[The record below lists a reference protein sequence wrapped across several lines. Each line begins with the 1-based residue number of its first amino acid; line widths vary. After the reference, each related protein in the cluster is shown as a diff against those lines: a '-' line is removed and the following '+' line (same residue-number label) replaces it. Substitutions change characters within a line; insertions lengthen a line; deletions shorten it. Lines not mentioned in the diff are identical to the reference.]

1 MTRHTSTQY
10 PFSWKTVLCR
20 PSIFLGL
27 TVLTSLVRPLS
38 VYPMGDKSSDEMKLS
53 VTRKKPDIWVLFYF
67 FPPTSW
73 EERKMSPTRKKNLT
87 AEVFC
92 IFYFVG
98 ICRPENGL
106 IGWKTLSYHAL
117 TLGRSK
123 DPWNQWLPLPDYLLP
138 NCVAQVS
145 QVYLQ
150 SSLICNQLIALSS
163 CLFLAWQWKLKRN
176 AGHLLHALS

>member
-1 MTRHTSTQY
+1 MRWNCPWQE
-10 PFSWKTVLCR
+10 KN
-20 PSIFLGL
+20 L
-27 TVLTSLVRPLS
+27 TF
-38 VYPMGDKSSDEMKLS
+38 E
-53 VTRKKPDIWVLFYF
+53 FYFIF
-67 FPPTSW
+67 FPPTCW
-73 EERKMSPTRKKNLT
+73 EDSKMSPTRKKIWRLK
-87 AEVFC
+87 FFLFS
-92 IFYFVG
+92 IFLRHGTKTSVG

-106 IGWKTLSYHAL
+106 IEWKNLSYHVL
-117 TLGRSK
+117 TLRRSK